1 MDRWAR
7 NLEHASAV
15 AYVSRMDVKTP
26 ITLGVSGA
34 ITAASVGHSYGLRL
48 FSPPSTLPL
57 AMTAL
62 STGSVAQVTG
72 LVTYNAIDG
81 KRIEILPPANLK
93 VEQT

>member
-1 MDRWAR
+1 MDIKA
-7 NLEHASAV
+7 
-15 AYVSRMDVKTP
+15 P
-26 ITLGVSGA
+26 ITFGMIGA
-34 ITAASVGHSYGLRL
+34 ITAASIGHSYGLRL

-62 STGSVAQVTG
+62 STATVTQVTG

-81 KRIEILPPANLK
+81 KRIEISPRVGIK